1 MLQCQANEAKQEL
14 FKQVEQQTATEMTA
28 YIKDQ
33 EEEARSKAS
42 LLSRDI
48 MLMRLIVM
56 LKKKQL
62 KEQFLLSLFQVKK

>member
-1 MLQCQANEAKQEL
+1 MSANEAKQEL

-56 LKKKQL
+56 LQEETIERTVSVVAL
-62 KEQFLLSLFQVKK
+62 QVKN

>member
-1 MLQCQANEAKQEL
+1 
-14 FKQVEQQTATEMTA
+14 MTA

-48 MLMRLIVM
+48 IANAINRYAQEETIERTVSVVALP
-56 LKKKQL
+56 
-62 KEQFLLSLFQVKK
+62 S